1 MTRAPNYPVVKLI
14 GIADAYTELMSAPL
28 FVITIAT
35 IGIIVMVIIVSSAF
49 AITVLADNAW
59 ALELGELGDT
69 IANFTRNLQ
78 NNISDNVSNVLNH
91 RIEGLNINYQGA
103 ISSSIFNNSNSTNNL
118 SSMQTIQ
125 SSKDSD
131 GIVSS
136 QSSIINGVCTNTLI
150 GGDGNNT
157 LSSSGNCDDQ
167 FTGGKGADRFICG
180 EGTDVIRDYNPNE
193 GDVIVDK
200 KNCETIL

>member
-1 MTRAPNYPVVKLI
+1 MSGLHLPAPI
-14 GIADAYTELMSAPL
+14 
-28 FVITIAT
+28 FVIA
-35 IGIIVMVIIVSSAF
+35 IGIIVILIVLSPAFVSSF
-49 AITVLADNAW
+49 LTINAW
-59 ALELGELGDT
+59 ALELGELDDA

-78 NNISDNVSNVLNH
+78 NNISDKVSNVLNN

-103 ISSSIFNNSNSTNNL
+103 VSSSILNNNATNNI

-131 GIVSS
+131 GILSS

-157 LSSSGNCDDQ
+157 LSSSGDCDDQ
-167 FTGGKGADRFICG
+167 FTGGKGADTFICG
-180 EGTDVIRDYNPNE
+180 GGTDVIRDYNPNE
-193 GDVIVDK
+193 GDIIVDEE
-200 KNCETIL
+200 NCETIL

>member
-1 MTRAPNYPVVKLI
+1 MAGRHLPTR
-14 GIADAYTELMSAPL
+14 L
-28 FVITIAT
+28 FVFTIAT
-35 IGIIVMVIIVSSAF
+35 IGMIVIIIVISLAF
-49 AITVLADNAW
+49 AITVLANNAW
-59 ALELGELGDT
+59 ALELGELDDAV
-69 IANFTRNLQ
+69 ANFTRNLQ
-78 NNISDNVSNVLNH
+78 NNILNKLPDVLNY
-91 RIEGLNINYQGA
+91 RIDGLNINYHGA
-103 ISSSIFNNSNSTNNL
+103 ISSSILNNNATNNI

-157 LSSSGNCDDQ
+157 LSSSGDCDDQ
-167 FTGGKGADRFICG
+167 FTGGKGADTFSCG
-180 EGTDVIRDYNPNE
+180 VGMDIIRDYNPDD

-200 KNCETIL
+200 ANCETIL

>member
-1 MTRAPNYPVVKLI
+1 MSDLHLPAPI
-14 GIADAYTELMSAPL
+14 

-35 IGIIVMVIIVSSAF
+35 IGIIVMIIVISLAI
-49 AITVLADNAW
+49 AITVLAGNAW
-59 ALELGELGDT
+59 ALELGELDDT
-69 IANFTRNLQ
+69 VANFTRSLQ
-78 NNISDNVSNVLNH
+78 NNISDKLSDVLNY
-91 RIEGLNINYQGA
+91 RIDGLNINYQGA
-103 ISSSIFNNSNSTNNL
+103 ISSSILNNNATNNI

-136 QSSIINGVCTNTLI
+136 QTSIINGACTNTLI

-157 LSSSGNCDDQ
+157 LSSSGNCDHQ
-167 FTGGKGADRFICG
+167 FTGGKGADTFICG
-180 EGTDVIRDYNPNE
+180 GGTDMIRDYNPDD

-200 KNCETIL
+200 ADCETIL

>member
-1 MTRAPNYPVVKLI
+1 
-14 GIADAYTELMSAPL
+14 MSGLHLASPT
-28 FVITIAT
+28 FVIA
-35 IGIIVMVIIVSSAF
+35 IGIIVILIVLSLAF
-49 AITVLADNAW
+49 VSTFLTNKAW
-59 ALELGELGDT
+59 ALELGELDDA

-78 NNISDNVSNVLNH
+78 NNISDKVSNVLNH
-91 RIEGLNINYQGA
+91 RIEGLDINYQGA

-125 SSKDSD
+125 SSKDSE
-131 GIVSS
+131 GILSS

-180 EGTDVIRDYNPNE
+180 EGTDVIRDYKPNE

>member
-1 MTRAPNYPVVKLI
+1 LTGAPNYPVVKLI
-14 GIADAYTELMSAPL
+14 GTSDAYSKLMSAPL
-28 FVITIAT
+28 FVITIAA
-35 IGIIVMVIIVSSAF
+35 IGIIAIVIIVSSAF
-49 AITVLADNAW
+49 AITVLANNAW
-59 ALELGELGDT
+59 ALELGELDDA

-78 NNISDNVSNVLNH
+78 NNISDKVSNVLNY

-103 ISSSIFNNSNSTNNL
+103 ISGNILNNNATNI

-157 LSSSGNCDDQ
+157 LSSSGDCDDQ
-167 FTGGKGADRFICG
+167 FTGGKGADTFSCG
-180 EGTDVIRDYNPNE
+180 VGMDMIRDYNPNE
-193 GDVIVDK
+193 GDVIIDK
-200 KNCETIL
+200 ENCETIL